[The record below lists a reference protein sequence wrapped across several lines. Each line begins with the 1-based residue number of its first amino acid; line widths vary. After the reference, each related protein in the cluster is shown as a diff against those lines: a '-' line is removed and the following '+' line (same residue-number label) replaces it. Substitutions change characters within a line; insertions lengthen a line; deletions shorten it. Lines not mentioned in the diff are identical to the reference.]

1 MTNVFN
7 SIRLGYKLVSAKLEW
22 NVQMPFLHTTE
33 QGNIEGSPF
42 ITTQETE
49 DQWQLVLCDEGK
61 EIEIHVGLN
70 SQDDDV
76 PDVPILEPVL
86 VKIAIL
92 NAKGKK
98 IAEQMITT
106 QPNDIDVQFKFKKE
120 DIKSQSQQD
129 DSSHTICCKILWH
142 VKNNLSVS
150 SADSPLLAMDCSSG
164 LITQLE
170 GLFDSMQF
178 SDVVFHIDGREF
190 PAHKNILASRSEVF
204 AAMFQHPTTE
214 NLTNKIKIEDIEP
227 EIFRE
232 LLRFIYTGR
241 IHSTKMETM
250 AAGLLIAANKYFL
263 IELKNECEKYL
274 VLQMSPEN
282 CVELIFHGDLLNPA
296 EHLKKVLKEAAKC
309 FRRLQSEVMATAKW
323 EKMEKENPQL
333 LFKIQKILL
342 SKKV

>member
-7 SIRLGYKLVSAKLEW
+7 WIRLGYKLVSAKLEW

-49 DQWQLVLCDEGK
+49 DQWQLVLCDEEK
-61 EIEIHVGLN
+61 EIEIHVGLI

-106 QPNDIDVQFKFKKE
+106 QPNDIYVKFKFKKE
-120 DIKSQSQQD
+120 NIKSQSQQD

-142 VKNNLSVS
+142 VKLTSTTS
-150 SADSPLLAMDCSSG
+150 TDSPLLAMDCSSG

-170 GLFDSMQF
+170 GLFDRMEF
-178 SDVVFHIDGREF
+178 SDVVFNIGGREF

-241 IHSTKMETM
+241 IHSTTMETM
-250 AAGLLIAANKYFL
+250 AAGLLIAADKYFL
-263 IELKNECEKYL
+263 IELKNECENYL

-282 CVELIFHGDLLNPA
+282 CVELILHGDVFNPA